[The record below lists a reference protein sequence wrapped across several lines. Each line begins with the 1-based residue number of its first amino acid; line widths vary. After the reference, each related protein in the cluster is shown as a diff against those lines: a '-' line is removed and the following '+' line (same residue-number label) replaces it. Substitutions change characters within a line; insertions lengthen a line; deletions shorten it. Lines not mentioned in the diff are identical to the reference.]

1 MSFLSVGSRPDVEHW
16 LRGRFQFSNSNPV
29 WDTVR
34 LAVRRTVH
42 GAWHCDTG
50 KRDHQMPAHS
60 AMEVRG
66 SISSLLEFRDYF
78 LVGIFFS
85 LLVLFLRAGIRSLS
99 LIG

>member
-1 MSFLSVGSRPDVEHW
+1 
-16 LRGRFQFSNSNPV
+16 
-29 WDTVR
+29 
-34 LAVRRTVH
+34 
-42 GAWHCDTG
+42 
-50 KRDHQMPAHS
+50 
-60 AMEVRG
+60 MEVRG